1 MKTAFL
7 ETEMRIKTKHLL
19 FILFLICSL
28 PVSGIDELRRGLFF
42 QSFEVDK
49 DKRTC
54 LNLTPDK
61 PFTAQKGFSMEFDFK
76 LRPHEQNFGY
86 IFRII
91 GNDTLNIDF
100 LTSIDSEVSN
110 FSLVIK
116 NRTVIEFKKTEI
128 GDTIEESWIKALF
141 TFNPVSNTI
150 SLSLNGVKKEANYS
164 SKNTNQFAV
173 YFGGN
178 THDVFSTTD
187 IAPMTIRDI
196 RIFDATSNLIRHWK
210 LESHIYNNVYDECEF
225 ARAVVSNPQWEIDS
239 HINWNKRASFILP
252 GTFYCMAF
260 DQANSRIFV
269 VKDKHVL
276 VYNIK
281 SNTTDTIE
289 VRRGIPF
296 NTEFNHLEY
305 NPVKDELISYC
316 FESNHLATFNFQTAE
331 WNNEDNTPILPHDVH
346 HSQYYIAADSLL
358 TTFGG
363 YGYHLYKSILHKY
376 NSPAKAWEEYDL
388 SATITPRYLGSMGYI
403 GNKELLYFGGFG
415 NESGR
420 QEEFPRNYY
429 DLYSINIDSVSAK
442 KIWELPKPKED
453 FTNSNSLL
461 FDKKNRKF
469 YTLSYPNKR
478 YASVIKLHEYS
489 LDKPE
494 YRIVGDSIPYNFND
508 VDSYC
513 DLFQGSDSTELYAVT
528 SYVNNNNTE
537 IRVYSIAFPPLSI
550 QETLQGFPPSQL
562 KTWNWWL
569 LLLPFVCLIIAF
581 IIYKKRRHTQTTS
594 ESTEVQQTPENEEES
609 FALSAFFEEKKD
621 SFINLLGNFQ
631 IVDNNGD
638 DITKNFTPTTTQL
651 FLLLLLP
658 TIKNGKGIT
667 AQELRNILWYDKN
680 GESARNNRNVYI
692 NKLRSILK
700 SFEGVKVV
708 NHEGYWTIQSEKK
721 ISCDYEKV
729 LVLIKM
735 LQTGH
740 RFDAKLLNE
749 LVDTASKG
757 TLLPHIQQTEWL
769 ESYQTDY
776 TNQLIECLLEYS
788 KRDEAKEDLPLSLKI
803 ADVILLHDNIDEDAI
818 KFKCYA
824 LYHLGRKNQAL
835 QAFNKFA
842 ADYEVLL
849 ATKPNFTFED
859 LII

>member
-1 MKTAFL
+1 MP
-7 ETEMRIKTKHLL
+7 TKYLL
-19 FILFLICSL
+19 LILFLICSL
-28 PVSGIDELRRGLFF
+28 PISGNDEFRRGLLF

-61 PFTAQKGFSMEFDFK
+61 PLTTDKGFSIEFELK

-128 GDTIEESWIKALF
+128 GTAVEDSWIKALF
-141 TFNPVSNTI
+141 TINPADNSV
-150 SLSLNGVKKEANYS
+150 SLSLNGIKKDATYS
-164 SKNTNQFAV
+164 SNKTNQFAV

-178 THDVFSTTD
+178 THDIFSTTD
-187 IAPMTIRDI
+187 IAPMTIRNI
-196 RIFDATSNLIRHWK
+196 RILNDKSKLIRHWE
-210 LESHIYNNVYDECEF
+210 LQSHIYNNVYDECEF

-239 HINWNKRASFILP
+239 HINWNNRASFVLP

-260 DQANSRIFV
+260 DQTNNRIFV
-269 VKDKHVL
+269 VKDKSVFI
-276 VYNIK
+276 YNIK
-281 SNTTDTIE
+281 NNTTDTIK

-305 NPVKDELISYC
+305 NPIKDELISYC
-316 FESNHLATFNFQTAE
+316 FESNRLATFNFQTAE
-331 WNNEDNTPILPHDVH
+331 WNNEDNTPVLPHDVH
-346 HSQYYIAADSLL
+346 HSQYYIAADSML

-363 YGYHLYKSILHKY
+363 YGYHLYKSTLRKY
-376 NSPAKAWEEYDL
+376 NLQAEAWEEYSL
-388 SATITPRYLGSMGYI
+388 SPTITPRYLGSMGYM

-429 DLYSINIDSVSAK
+429 DLYSISVDSVAAK

-461 FDKKNRKF
+461 FDKKNRRF

-478 YASVIKLHEYS
+478 YASVIKLHEYN

-528 SYVNNNNTE
+528 SYVSNNNTD
-537 IRVYSIAFPPLSI
+537 IRIYSIAFPPLNTEETI
-550 QETLQGFPPSQL
+550 QNIPIQSG
-562 KTWNWWL
+562 TWAWMF
-569 LLLPFVCLIIAF
+569 LLLPIAGLIAAFVIRR
-581 IIYKKRRHTQTTS
+581 KKHRHETTS
-594 ESTEVQQTPENEEES
+594 ENTPVEQAPANEEES

-631 IVDNNGD
+631 IVDNKGD

-658 TIKNGKGIT
+658 TINNGKGIT
-667 AQELRNILWYDKN
+667 AQELKNILWYDKN

-735 LQTGH
+735 LQTAQ
-740 RFDAKLLNE
+740 RFDTKLLNE

-769 ESYQTDY
+769 ESYQTGY

-788 KRDEAKEDLPLSLKI
+788 KRDEAKKDLSLLLKI

-824 LYHLGRKNQAL
+824 LYHQGRKNQAL
-835 QAFNKFA
+835 QAFNKFT
-842 ADYEVLL
+842 ADYEELL

-859 LII
+859 LI